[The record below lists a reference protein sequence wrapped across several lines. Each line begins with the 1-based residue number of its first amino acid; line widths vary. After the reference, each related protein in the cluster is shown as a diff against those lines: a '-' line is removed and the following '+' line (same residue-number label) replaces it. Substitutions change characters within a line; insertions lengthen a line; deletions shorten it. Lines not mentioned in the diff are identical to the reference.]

1 MENKIAQAPEHTTN
15 LIRMEVN
22 QIMLEAIKEIKNKP
36 LPKPSEFTTKEEY
49 QRAWNQYQHQVIQYV
64 KNIKTNIFHQAL
76 ANYDGVTDDKK
87 EIDELTRKQR
97 MITESIT
104 TINDSRVKR
113 EVIKIAAL
121 SLLFPQYAPVF
132 IMLDMPVILYYL
144 HEKEYSNQSL
154 QNYIET
160 RELVHK
166 SQDSLYEIINIIR
179 EDYHSTLSQ
188 LHELGMKVEN
198 GEPII
203 EEAISCL
210 NPNIL
215 EGQPKVYTKEKV

>member
-36 LPKPSEFTTKEEY
+36 LPKPLEFTTKEEY

-113 EVIKIAAL
+113 EVIKNEEPIQTNRVES
-121 SLLFPQYAPVF
+121 SLANEQSSSDYT
-132 IMLDMPVILYYL
+132 YT
-144 HEKEYSNQSL
+144 EKEFKERLDNLSGVLTKSNL
-154 QNYIET
+154 
-160 RELVHK
+160 
-166 SQDSLYEIINIIR
+166 
-179 EDYHSTLSQ
+179 
-188 LHELGMKVEN
+188 
-198 GEPII
+198 
-203 EEAISCL
+203 
-210 NPNIL
+210 
-215 EGQPKVYTKEKV
+215 